1 MVVKNSAGR
10 KAFLVLNYTLLILG
24 AILCVFPLLHI
35 LALSFSSNAAATAG
49 DVKIWPVD
57 FNWKSYEFVMN
68 RPAFIKA
75 FFVSVKRLVLGVP
88 ISILVTVLTAYP
100 MSKEKSAFRGRDF
113 FVWFFIITML
123 FNGGLVPT
131 YIIVNK
137 TGLMNTIWALILPGA
152 LNVFNA
158 VLLLNF
164 FRSLPKELEE
174 AAFMDGAGQWVNLW
188 YIYLPLSK
196 PALATI
202 TLFVTVSH
210 WNSWF
215 DGLIY
220 MNSNDKYPLQS
231 LLQTMVVNINTKI
244 WTEHDIQMLKMI
256 NDRTVRAAEIFITMV
271 PILVV
276 YPVLQRYFTTGIVL
290 GSVKG

>member
-10 KAFLVLNYTLLILG
+10 KVFLVLNYALLIMG
-24 AILCVFPLLHI
+24 AVLCIFPLLHI
-35 LALSFSSNAAATAG
+35 LALSFSSNTAATAG
-49 DVKIWPVD
+49 DVKIWPVG
-57 FNWKSYEFVMN
+57 FNLKSYEFVMN

-100 MSKEKSAFRGRDF
+100 MSKEKSAFRGRGF

-196 PALATI
+196 AALATI

-210 WNSWF
+210 WNAWF

-231 LLQTMVVNINTKI
+231 LLQTMVVNVNTRI

-276 YPVLQRYFTTGIVL
+276 YPVLQKYFTTGIVL

>member
-1 MVVKNSAGR
+1 
-10 KAFLVLNYTLLILG
+10 
-24 AILCVFPLLHI
+24 
-35 LALSFSSNAAATAG
+35 
-49 DVKIWPVD
+49 
-57 FNWKSYEFVMN
+57 
-68 RPAFIKA
+68 
-75 FFVSVKRLVLGVP
+75 
-88 ISILVTVLTAYP
+88 
-100 MSKEKSAFRGRDF
+100 
-113 FVWFFIITML
+113 
-123 FNGGLVPT
+123 
-131 YIIVNK
+131 
-137 TGLMNTIWALILPGA
+137 
-152 LNVFNA
+152 
-158 VLLLNF
+158 
-164 FRSLPKELEE
+164 
-174 AAFMDGAGQWVNLW
+174 MDGAGQWVNLW